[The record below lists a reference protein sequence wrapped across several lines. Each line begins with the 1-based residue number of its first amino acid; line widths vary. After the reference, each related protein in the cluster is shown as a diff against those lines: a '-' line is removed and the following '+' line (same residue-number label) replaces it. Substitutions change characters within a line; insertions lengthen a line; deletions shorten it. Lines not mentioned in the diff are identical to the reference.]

1 MVNIDVNENELYKK
15 YPRVLDLLL
24 YDNTTKKNIIWATDS
39 YSRRGYRFNDNIIP
53 YNIIKTKIITPRS
66 KKSKAEQNRR
76 SKDNGEVF
84 TPSWM
89 CNIQNNQIDEAWF
102 NRKEVFNIEKSNTWI
117 VTDEKVTM
125 PSNKTWIDYIKDLRL
140 EISCGEAPYIV
151 SRYDTVT
158 GEYLNPANRIGLL
171 DRKFR
176 IIKENYTNKEEWIK
190 YSLEAL
196 KATYA
201 FEWQGDNLILARE
214 NVLFSYIDY
223 YKEEFNEE
231 PSEDLLVEVA
241 TIISCNI
248 WQMDGIKGV
257 IPNSCNVK
265 KMEIANIF
273 GEVEVVESGCDGC
286 CKGDIRFHNGINCKI
301 MDWQKN
307 KKIYFKDLFTGGF
320 MV

>member
-1 MVNIDVNENELYKK
+1 MVYIDINENELYKK

-24 YDNTTKKNIIWATDS
+24 FDNTTKKNIIWATDS
-39 YSRRGYRFNDNIIP
+39 YSKRGHRFNDNIIP
-53 YNIIKTKIITPRS
+53 YNIIKSKIVTPRS

-89 CNIQNNQIDEAWF
+89 CNIQNNQVDDTWF
-102 NRKEVFNIEKSNTWI
+102 GCKEVFNFERENSWVINTEKI
-117 VTDEKVTM
+117 KFPM
-125 PSNKTWIDYIKDLRL
+125 NKSWIDYIKDLRL
-140 EISCGEAPYIV
+140 EISCGEAPYVV

-158 GEYLNPANRIGLL
+158 GEYIIPTNRIGFL

-176 IIKENYTNKEEWIK
+176 VLKENYNNKDEWIK

-214 NVLFSYIDY
+214 NILFSYIDY

-231 PSEDLLVEVA
+231 PSEDLLIEVA
-241 TIISCNI
+241 TIISWNI

-265 KMEIANIF
+265 KIEIANIF

-286 CKGDIRFHNGINCKI
+286 CKGDIRLHNGINCKI

-307 KKIYFKDLFTGGF
+307 KKIFFKDIFTGGF